1 MRCHGEQKLTSYS
14 NFGEIDLS
22 KTTFIKDN
30 MLNDIVRL
38 NDFKICY
45 ISISQEK
52 HSFKFVVLTLYKS
65 DTLINIKYYQ
75 IEMFNTYRKKIFLT
89 LKASLYNN
97 FLALSFSHCPQQS
110 CSSAFTDKHYA
121 SLIIFNYPNSEDNS
135 LDIIPLLY
143 STNKKIENDFSFN
156 FEVSHYYIIQIKKL
170 KMTLVLILKE
180 QLQYIIIYLAMSI
193 KVQK

>member
-1 MRCHGEQKLTSYS
+1 
-14 NFGEIDLS
+14 
-22 KTTFIKDN
+22 

-52 HSFKFVVLTLYKS
+52 DYFKFVVLTLYKS

-75 IEMFNTYRKKIFLT
+75 IEIFNTYTMKIFLT
-89 LKASLYNN
+89 LKAAIYNN
-97 FLALSFSHCPQQS
+97 FIALSFSHCPQTS
-110 CSSAFTDKHYA
+110 CSSASGDTHYA
-121 SLIIFNYPNSEDNS
+121 SLIIFNYPNSKDNG

-143 STNKKIENDFSFN
+143 STN
-156 FEVSHYYIIQIKKL
+156 KKL

-180 QLQYIIIYLAMSI
+180 QLQ
-193 KVQK
+193 